1 MKKRTIPNG
10 AVHSGSLILV
20 GASHRCPELPGR
32 ELTPVGD
39 PADRVLLDRRAAL
52 LLDRLM
58 EAIQGWHGILP
69 VSGWRSR
76 GEQREIWEESM
87 AQNGAEFTRKYLA
100 APGHSEHQ
108 TGLAIDLGERREEVD
123 FLCPLFPDSGL
134 CGRFRRLA
142 ARYGFILRYPA
153 GKEAVTGIAHEPW
166 HFRYVGAPHALIIE
180 ESGWTLEEYIAHL
193 RRRPWGSDPLR
204 YRGHGLDVSV
214 SYLAASDGGVTAWEP
229 PEDGPYSISG
239 NNVDGFIITRWA
251 RGW

>member
-1 MKKRTIPNG
+1 M
-10 AVHSGSLILV
+10 LF
-20 GASHRCPELPGR
+20 
-32 ELTPVGD
+32 
-39 PADRVLLDRRAAL
+39 
-52 LLDRLM
+52 
-58 EAIQGWHGILP
+58 
-69 VSGWRSR
+69 RS
-76 GEQREIWEESM
+76 
-87 AQNGAEFTRKYLA
+87 
-100 APGHSEHQ
+100 
-108 TGLAIDLGERREEVD
+108 
-123 FLCPLFPDSGL
+123 DSGL

-239 NNVDGFIITRWA
+239 NNVDGFIIPRWA